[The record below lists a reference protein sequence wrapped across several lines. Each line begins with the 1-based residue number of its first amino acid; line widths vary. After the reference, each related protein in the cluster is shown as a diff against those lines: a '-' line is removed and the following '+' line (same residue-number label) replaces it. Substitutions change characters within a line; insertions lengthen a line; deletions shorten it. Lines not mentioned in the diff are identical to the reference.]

1 MYPPPT
7 PSPPSASS
15 PSLTTGRLGAN
26 PAALLELEGEDED
39 EEDGLCSCGSRLL
52 SGLCAGGGGGVG
64 RERPN
69 EVVAGTSR
77 KSPHLLCKVI
87 DAF

>member
-1 MYPPPT
+1 MYPP

-26 PAALLELEGEDED
+26 PAALLELEGEDE
-39 EEDGLCSCGSRLL
+39 EDGLCSCGSRLL
-52 SGLCAGGGGGVG
+52 SGVG

-77 KSPHLLCKVI
+77 KSPHLACN
-87 DAF
+87 AF